1 MSSKYFLFTPDK
13 ILIEQ
18 RVLNLPFTKEILNK
32 LPLASRE
39 VITTIN
45 DYLSLQ
51 VDCNYKESTLVL
63 AKQEGQF
70 FKHCPC
76 TQNHVCC
83 NYYFL
88 NIGTNCNIGC
98 SYCILQGYLNN
109 PFLTVYTNL
118 EDMFLELD
126 DIFNSTDK
134 FIRVGTGELTDS
146 LLLDD
151 LTDLSQKLIPYFLKH
166 KNAVLELKTK
176 TVNIDNLFKFNPE
189 KKVMVSWSLNPQIII
204 DKEEPYAASLIQRL
218 EAARRCARKG
228 YLLGFHFDPLIFYPE
243 WESGYLKTIDLLF
256 EFIEPEQIAWI
267 SLGTLRYPKMMDA
280 IIRKNHPLS
289 SIVLSELFP
298 GLDGKM
304 RYFKPLRE
312 QMLTTVRDRIIKIAP
327 SVEVYFCMESIE
339 VWKNVCGNQVFKENS
354 LSKKLD
360 NSVQKR

>member
-1 MSSKYFLFTPDK
+1 MNSKPFLFTPDK
-13 ILIEQ
+13 LLIEE
-18 RVLNLPFTKEILNK
+18 RVLNLPFTKEIVK
-32 LPLASRE
+32 KVPLASSKI
-39 VITTIN
+39 ITTIN
-45 DYLSLQ
+45 DYLSHNT
-51 VDCNYKESTLVL
+51 DFDYKGSTLVL

-70 FKHCPC
+70 FKNCPC

-118 EDMFLELD
+118 DDMFLELD
-126 DIFNSTDK
+126 ELFHNSSS

-151 LTDLSQKLIPYFLKH
+151 LTNLSSKLIPYFLKQP
-166 KNAVLELKTK
+166 NAILELKTK
-176 TVNIDNLFKFNPE
+176 TVNIDNLLNFNPA
-189 KKVMVSWSLNPQIII
+189 KKIMVSWSLNPQTII
-204 DKEEPYAASLIQRL
+204 DKEEPYAASLIKRL
-218 EAARRCARKG
+218 EAAARCARQG
-228 YLLGFHFDPLIFYPE
+228 YLLGFHFDPILYYPE
-243 WESGYLKTIDLLF
+243 WETGYLNTIDLLF
-256 EFIEPEQIAWI
+256 EWINPDQIAWI

-289 SIVLSELFP
+289 EIVLSELLP

-312 QMLTTVRDRIIKIAP
+312 SMLKAIRNHIIKVAP
-327 SVEVYFCMESIE
+327 EVEVYFCMESME
-339 VWKNVCGNQVFKENS
+339 VWENICGSQVFFNNS
-354 LSKKLD
+354 LPKKLD
-360 NSVQKR
+360 NSVRKR